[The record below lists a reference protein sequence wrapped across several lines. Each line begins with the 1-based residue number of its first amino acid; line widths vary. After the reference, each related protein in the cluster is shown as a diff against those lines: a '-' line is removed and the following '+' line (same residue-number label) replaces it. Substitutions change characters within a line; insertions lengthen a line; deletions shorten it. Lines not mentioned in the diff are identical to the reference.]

1 MFSAFQKLNRCCC
14 SYQYLRDATYLED
27 HPSYQMFRITCINTP
42 WIPMWKWNNPMLREQ
57 QPTKITKYLRT
68 NSECRTERHS
78 VWQEVC
84 LHPPADI
91 FGISGRIEIS
101 QSYHTMPHRHH
112 DDIMMIIMQT
122 RPVPQRRTGC
132 HTRAP
137 ARWETRPVLMMRM
150 VRHRRCL
157 GQMWKMFQPPSWT
170 KVDLLRSPHRCPRA
184 VLRILEHFGGRPKR
198 ALVDHVW
205 YEEDN
210 FRLLKR
216 HFQLMVWI
224 DHSRE
229 WMRAPMIWV
238 YRSAWIYTR

>member
-1 MFSAFQKLNRCCC
+1 
-14 SYQYLRDATYLED
+14 
-27 HPSYQMFRITCINTP
+27 
-42 WIPMWKWNNPMLREQ
+42 MWKWNNPMLREQ

-68 NSECRTERHS
+68 KSECRTERHS

-112 DDIMMIIMQT
+112 DDIMMT
-122 RPVPQRRTGC
+122 SCRP
-132 HTRAP
+132 
-137 ARWETRPVLMMRM
+137 
-150 VRHRRCL
+150 
-157 GQMWKMFQPPSWT
+157 GQFLRGGE
-170 KVDLLRSPHRCPRA
+170 LLRDSARVWWCAWLGVADAWARCGRCSNHHPGRRWTSSRADGQWRSVQGPHGA
-184 VLRILEHFGGRPKR
+184 HELYSEFSNTLVDDLKR